1 MLSCIYELSITPVT
15 NVVFGVFVAY
25 IPDRLGRLFT
35 GIAFGVFVQVQII
48 VVVVIAKVLIAW
60 CR

>member
-25 IPDRLGRLFT
+25 IPDRLGRLVT
-35 GIAFGVFVQVQII
+35 GIAFGVFVQVQIV
-48 VVVVIAKVLIAW
+48 VVVVITKVLIAW